1 MSHPQVVGGIRK
13 SKNKSPNVE
22 FLVQLI
28 KKKRIAFFFFSF
40 HFFGENIFRIE
51 KGIFLDLFCFLECS
65 PKTFLKKKNSKKNL
79 MSSESV
85 KLVAAAGKSW
95 QRTIW
100 KFSAFPEM
108 KRFCIHQDLLILFY
122 FISSYI
128 LGVVMIYCK

>member
-1 MSHPQVVGGIRK
+1 MSHPLVVGGIRK

-28 KKKRIAFFFFSF
+28 KKKRIAFFFPS
-40 HFFGENIFRIE
+40 
-51 KGIFLDLFCFLECS
+51 IFLVKIFLGLRREFFWTSFVFLECS
-65 PKTFLKKKNSKKNL
+65 PKTFLKKKKFEKKFNEFRICQARC
-79 MSSESV
+79 SR
-85 KLVAAAGKSW
+85 W

-108 KRFCIHQDLLILFY
+108 KRFCIHQVLLILFY

-128 LGVVMIYCK
+128 LGVVMNYCK

>member
-1 MSHPQVVGGIRK
+1 MSHPLVVGGQRK

-65 PKTFLKKKNSKKNL
+65 RKTFLKKKKFEKKFNEFRICQARC
-79 MSSESV
+79 SR
-85 KLVAAAGKSW
+85 W
-95 QRTIW
+95 
-100 KFSAFPEM
+100 
-108 KRFCIHQDLLILFY
+108 
-122 FISSYI
+122 
-128 LGVVMIYCK
+128 